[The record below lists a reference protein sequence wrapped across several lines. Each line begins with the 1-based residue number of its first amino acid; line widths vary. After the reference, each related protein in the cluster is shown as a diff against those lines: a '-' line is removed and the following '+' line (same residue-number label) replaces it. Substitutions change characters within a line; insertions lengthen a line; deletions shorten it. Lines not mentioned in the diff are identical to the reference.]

1 MVIAIVCIAFAL
13 VALLELWPAWKMNSR
28 RENTFYVVCI
38 VISLTIVLLRSM
50 ELALPDP
57 TKLLA
62 DWLHSIGVE
71 R

>member
-13 VALLELWPAWKMNSR
+13 VALLGLWPAWKINSK
-28 RENTFYVVCI
+28 RENAFYVVCI
-38 VISLTIVLLRSM
+38 VVSLTIVLLRSM
-50 ELALPDP
+50 EITIPDP

-62 DWLHSIGVE
+62 DWLRSVGVE